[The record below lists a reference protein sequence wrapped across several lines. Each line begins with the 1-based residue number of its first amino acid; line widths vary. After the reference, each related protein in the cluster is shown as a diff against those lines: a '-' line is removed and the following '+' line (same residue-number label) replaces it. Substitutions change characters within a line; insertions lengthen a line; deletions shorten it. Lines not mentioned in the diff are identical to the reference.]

1 LIVAEQTLPS
11 PAPPTYWQRFF
22 ARIGGYFLAGMDYL
36 GGLTILSRE
45 FFKALF
51 QGFFPFQDT
60 VKQFEEVGIKSTSLT
75 NLIALFTGLV
85 IAVQF
90 IVGLQRFVLQLY
102 TGQIVGIAITRELGP
117 VLTALMVAAR
127 VGAGI
132 TAEIGSMAVTE
143 QVLAIEAMGANPIQ
157 KLVVPRVIAT
167 TFCTP
172 ILAVIADF
180 VGIIGAMFITTV
192 ETGVGY
198 KYFIDQVRGS
208 VEMID
213 FGSGIAK
220 TFFFGFFIGM
230 IACYQ
235 GLNTQ
240 GGTEGVGRA
249 TTLSVVYSS
258 ICIFIADFFLTKLFL
273 TF

>member
-1 LIVAEQTLPS
+1 MPEETLSQDTGLDPVRS
-11 PAPPTYWQRFF
+11 FF
-22 ARIGGYFLAGMDYL
+22 AKAGEYFVLGMDYL
-36 GGLTILSRE
+36 GGISRLSVD

-51 QGFFPFQDT
+51 QGYFPFRET

-90 IVGLQRFVLQLY
+90 IVGLQRFGLQLY
-102 TGQIVGIAITRELGP
+102 VGQIVGIAITRELGP

-143 QVLAIEAMGANPIQ
+143 QVMAIEAMGANPIQ
-157 KLVVPRVIAT
+157 KLVVPRVLAT
-167 TFCTP
+167 TFCAP
-172 ILAVIADF
+172 ILTVIADF
-180 VGIIGAMFITTV
+180 VGIIGSMLITTM
-192 ETGVGY
+192 ETQVGY

-208 VEMID
+208 VEMLD
-213 FGSGIAK
+213 FSSGVAK
-220 TFFFGFFIGM
+220 TFFFGFFIGI

-235 GLNTQ
+235 GLNTR

-273 TF
+273 TL

>member
-1 LIVAEQTLPS
+1 MSEAQTHFNKNIAGWR
-11 PAPPTYWQRFF
+11 APFASLGASSLSGITY
-22 ARIGGYFLAGMDYL
+22 IGGLSYLAVAFLKSVV
-36 GGLTILSRE
+36 TERTPWS
-45 FFKALF
+45 
-51 QGFFPFQDT
+51 DT
-60 VKQFEEVGIKSTSLT
+60 VKQFEEVGIKSASLT

-90 IVGLQRFVLQLY
+90 IVGLERFGLQLY

-132 TAEIGSMAVTE
+132 TAEIGSMNVTE
-143 QVLAIEAMGANPIQ
+143 QVSAIEAMGANPIN
-157 KLVVPRVIAT
+157 KLVVPRVLAT

-180 VGIIGAMFITTV
+180 VGILGAMIITTV
-192 ETGVGY
+192 ETGMGAQ
-198 KYFIDQVRGS
+198 YFIDQVTS
-208 VEMID
+208 TVQMID

-220 TFFFGFFIGM
+220 TFFFGFLIG
-230 IACYQ
+230 IVACFQ
-235 GLNTQ
+235 GLHTS

-258 ICIFIADFFLTKLFL
+258 IGIFISDFFLTKLFL
-273 TF
+273 TI

>member
-1 LIVAEQTLPS
+1 MQETLTEKLAFPRRTLAS
-11 PAPPTYWQRFF
+11 MGKAFLEAMEFVGGVSYLSARF
-22 ARIGGYFLAGMDYL
+22 LL
-36 GGLTILSRE
+36 
-45 FFKALF
+45 ALF
-51 QGFFPFQDT
+51 QKHFPFQET
-60 VKQFEEVGIKSTSLT
+60 IKQFEEVGIKSASLT

-90 IVGLQRFVLQLY
+90 IVGLERFGLQLY

-132 TAEIGSMAVTE
+132 TAEIGSMNVTE
-143 QVLAIEAMGANPIQ
+143 QVSAIEAMGANPVQ

-172 ILAVIADF
+172 ILTVVADF
-180 VGIIGAMFITTV
+180 VGILGAMIITMV
-192 ETGVGY
+192 ETQVGGR
-198 KYFIDQVRGS
+198 YFLDQITDT

-220 TFFFGFFIGM
+220 TFFFGFFIG
-230 IACYQ
+230 IISCYQ
-235 GLNTQ
+235 GLRTT
-240 GGTEGVGRA
+240 GGTEGVGRS
-249 TTLSVVYSS
+249 TTLAVVYSS

-273 TF
+273 SF

>member
-1 LIVAEQTLPS
+1 MAEQTLS
-11 PAPPTYWQRFF
+11 PPLQRFF
-22 ARIGGYFLAGMDYL
+22 GTMGGYFLTGMGYV
-36 GGLTILSRE
+36 GGLTRLVRD

-51 QGFFPFQDT
+51 QGSFPFQET
-60 VKQFEEVGIKSTSLT
+60 IKQFEEVGIKSTSLT

-90 IVGLQRFVLQLY
+90 IVGLQRFGLQLY
-102 TGQIVGIAITRELGP
+102 TGQIVGIAIARELGP

-157 KLVVPRVIAT
+157 KLVVPRVLAT

-172 ILAVIADF
+172 ILTVIADF
-180 VGIIGAMFITTV
+180 VGIIGSMIITTV

-198 KYFIDQVRGS
+198 QYFIDQIRNT

-220 TFFFGFFIGM
+220 TFFFGFFIGI

-235 GLNTQ
+235 GLNTR

-273 TF
+273 AV

>member
-1 LIVAEQTLPS
+1 MAETLSAKNPPS
-11 PAPPTYWQRFF
+11 LGFF
-22 ARIGGYFLAGMDYL
+22 GNIGSIFLSGMSYL
-36 GGLTILSRE
+36 GGLAALTKN
-45 FFKALF
+45 FFKVLLK
-51 QGFFPFQDT
+51 GDFPFQET
-60 VKQFEEVGIKSTSLT
+60 VKQFEEVGIKSASLT

-90 IVGLQRFVLQLY
+90 IVGLERFGLQLY

-132 TAEIGSMAVTE
+132 TAEIGSMNVTE
-143 QVLAIEAMGANPIQ
+143 QVLAIEAMGANPIN
-157 KLVVPRVIAT
+157 KLVIPRVIAT
-167 TFCTP
+167 TFCAP
-172 ILAVIADF
+172 ILTVIADF
-180 VGIIGAMFITTV
+180 IGTLGAMFITTL
-192 ETGVGY
+192 ETQVGAR
-198 KYFIDQVRGS
+198 YFLDQITDTVQ
-208 VEMID
+208 MID

-220 TFFFGFFIGM
+220 TFFFGFFIGI

-235 GLNTQ
+235 GLQTR
-240 GGTEGVGRA
+240 GGTEGVGRS

>member
-1 LIVAEQTLPS
+1 
-11 PAPPTYWQRFF
+11 
-22 ARIGGYFLAGMDYL
+22 
-36 GGLTILSRE
+36 
-45 FFKALF
+45 
-51 QGFFPFQDT
+51 
-60 VKQFEEVGIKSTSLT
+60 
-75 NLIALFTGLV
+75 
-85 IAVQF
+85 
-90 IVGLQRFVLQLY
+90 VGLERFGLQLY

-132 TAEIGSMAVTE
+132 TAEIGSMNVTE
-143 QVLAIEAMGANPIQ
+143 QVLAIEAMGANPVN

-180 VGIIGAMFITTV
+180 VGILGSMIITMLETGIGA
-192 ETGVGY
+192 
-198 KYFIDQVRGS
+198 KYFIDQITDS

-220 TFFFGFFIGM
+220 TFFFGFFIGL

-235 GLNTQ
+235 GLMTK
-240 GGTEGVGRA
+240 GGTEGVGRS

-273 TF
+273 AI

>member
-1 LIVAEQTLPS
+1 MEEVVSKESSAFTRVM
-11 PAPPTYWQRFF
+11 AG
-22 ARIGGYFLAGMDYL
+22 IGEAVLNGMNYL
-36 GGLTILSRE
+36 GGLTGLGVDFVKSIL
-45 FFKALF
+45 KNP
-51 QGFFPFQDT
+51 FPLQET

-90 IVGLQRFVLQLY
+90 IVGLERFGLQLY

-132 TAEIGSMAVTE
+132 TAEIGSMNVTE
-143 QVLAIEAMGANPIQ
+143 QVLAIEAMGANPVN

-180 VGIIGAMFITTV
+180 VGILGSMIITMLETGIGA
-192 ETGVGY
+192 
-198 KYFIDQVRGS
+198 KYFIDQITDS

-220 TFFFGFFIGM
+220 TFFFGFFIGL

-235 GLNTQ
+235 GLMTK
-240 GGTEGVGRA
+240 GGTEGVGRS

-273 TF
+273 AI